1 MAVPKWAKQSNK
13 RACFIFFNAVA
24 GCLWG
29 FLFLKDCLQLSG
41 TAGTQSE
48 CIAAG
53 ALYLEFEYA
62 H

>member
-1 MAVPKWAKQSNK
+1 MLVGILVFKGLPP
-13 RACFIFFNAVA
+13 
-24 GCLWG
+24 
-29 FLFLKDCLQLSG
+29 LSG

>member
-13 RACFIFFNAVA
+13 RACFIFFNADACGDSCV
-24 GCLWG
+24 
-29 FLFLKDCLQLSG
+29 FKDCLQLSG

-53 ALYLEFEYA
+53 ALYLEFEHA